1 MSWVEVPDG
10 VKMPET
16 TTYKRWKKRRDAQLK
31 SWVDANKQA
40 DNSPEYKY
48 NRAMQR
54 YNAERKRLKRVNT
67 FRQKHGKAPL
77 AMPKR
82 PEKASFGLKGGKK
95 PSTGKSSG

>member
-31 SWVDANKQA
+31 SWIDANKQA

-67 FRQKHGKAPL
+67 FRQKHGKVPL

>member
-31 SWVDANKQA
+31 AWIDANKQA

-48 NRAMQR
+48 NRAIQR
-54 YNAERKRLKRVNT
+54 YNAERERLKRVNA
-67 FRQKHGKAPL
+67 FRQKHGKVPL

-82 PEKASFGLKGGKK
+82 PKQASFGLKRGKN